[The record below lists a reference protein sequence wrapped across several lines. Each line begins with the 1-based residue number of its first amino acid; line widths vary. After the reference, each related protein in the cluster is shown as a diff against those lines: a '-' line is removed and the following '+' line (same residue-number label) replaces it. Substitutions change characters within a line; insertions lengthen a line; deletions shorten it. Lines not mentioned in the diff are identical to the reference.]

1 MGVFFIDWDLWQEM
15 TFVLGCCIVLVF
27 AIGLIKL
34 WWSNRNARRLEIID
48 EEKRARVSLM
58 THCGIDNI
66 RTPEVPFGIRALQNG
81 IEVEGIWISRPKSP
95 DSCQLTPAET
105 LVGRKIRISKGKG
118 RMIDLGSS
126 EYLPATLGP
135 EAAPTYQTLLDVS
148 HQGDVISTIS
158 VPDQQTNVRP
168 DLLVTSTHVDS
179 VPHPD
184 LQENWSR
191 SGSLTSSSHNDAF
204 VTPKQTPP
212 ASTMSDAEALE
223 KEQGHLVQNVVLN
236 MEQPCATPCVSKP
249 SRGTAKYPN
258 GLPKALRLESRRLLS
273 KSSNS

>member
-1 MGVFFIDWDLWQEM
+1 MALK
-15 TFVLGCCIVLVF
+15 VLGCCIVLVF
-27 AIGLIKL
+27 ATGLIKL
-34 WWSNRNARRLEIID
+34 WWSNRNTRRLEIID

-66 RTPEVPFGIRALQNG
+66 RTPEIPFGIRALQNG
-81 IEVEGIWISRPKSP
+81 IEVEGIWILRPKSP
-95 DSCQLTPAET
+95 ESCQLMPAAT
-105 LVGRKIRISKGKG
+105 LVGRQIRISKGKG

-126 EYLPATLGP
+126 EYLPGTLSP
-135 EAAPTYQTLLDVS
+135 EAAPTYQTLSDVS

-158 VPDQQTNVRP
+158 GPDHQTNVRQAP
-168 DLLVTSTHVDS
+168 RATNTYVGP

-184 LQENWSR
+184 FQENMSH

-212 ASTMSDAEALE
+212 ASTMSGAEALE
-223 KEQGHLVQNVVLN
+223 KEQGHLVQNVVLDT
-236 MEQPCATPCVSKP
+236 EQPCATPCTSKP
-249 SRGTAKYPN
+249 SRGTAKCPN
-258 GLPKALRLESRRLLS
+258 GLPKTLRSESRRLLS

>member
-1 MGVFFIDWDLWQEM
+1 
-15 TFVLGCCIVLVF
+15 
-27 AIGLIKL
+27 
-34 WWSNRNARRLEIID
+34 
-48 EEKRARVSLM
+48 M

-66 RTPEVPFGIRALQNG
+66 RTPEIPFGIRALQNG

-95 DSCQLTPAET
+95 ESCQITPGAT
-105 LVGRKIRISKGKG
+105 LVGRQIRISKGKG

-126 EYLPATLGP
+126 EYLPATLGH
-135 EAAPTYQTLLDVS
+135 EAAPTYQTLSDVS

-212 ASTMSDAEALE
+212 ASTMSDAEALG

-258 GLPKALRLESRRLLS
+258 GLPKALRSESRRLVS
-273 KSSNS
+273 KASNS